1 METQIDLVT
10 HPSGPLNACVDEL
23 EQVRTYL
30 GLGKMHLLGQSWG
43 STLAVDF
50 MLTKK
55 PKDITGLI
63 LSGPCLS
70 LSRFTSNQK
79 AYLLELP
86 ENLQRIINEGEESG
100 CFGSREYQDA
110 MVIYYSMHMCHLDP
124 LPECMDKAFGKLG
137 HEVYEQ
143 M

>member
-1 METQIDLVT
+1 MSDEWQVIFYDQLGCGNSDRPGDTSLWTIERF
-10 HPSGPLNACVDEL
+10 VDEL

-30 GLGKMHLLGQSWG
+30 GLGKMHLLGQSGG
-43 STLAVDF
+43 SMLAVDF

-70 LSRFTSNQK
+70 LSRFTSDQK

-86 ENLQRIINEGEESG
+86 ENLQRIINEGEASDVSAQG
-100 CFGSREYQDA
+100 NIR
-110 MVIYYSMHMCHLDP
+110 MLW
-124 LPECMDKAFGKLG
+124 
-137 HEVYEQ
+137 
-143 M
+143 